1 MGSYLGIVTIIIAVV
16 SYSIYI
22 RDILKGNTKPH
33 GFTWFVWAL
42 LNSYIFF
49 QQIHHDAGAGAWVTG
64 VAGVANLFIFLLALK
79 YGERNITKLDWL
91 CLMLALV
98 AFAVWIVNSD
108 IVLSVVLACSVFVLG
123 FIPTLRKSIKRAQEE
138 TALTFGL
145 NSLKF
150 MIALFALSSFSI
162 VTALYP
168 FVLCVINGLFA
179 VFLFSR
185 QAVRI
190 HKIRRT

>member
-1 MGSYLGIVTIIIAVV
+1 MTFYLGIITIIIAVV

-22 RDILKGNTKPH
+22 RDVFGGTTKPH

-49 QQIHHDAGAGAWVTG
+49 QQMQHDAGAGAWVTG

-91 CLMLALV
+91 CLMLALA
-98 AFAVWIVNSD
+98 AFATWIVNSD
-108 IVLSVVLACSVFVLG
+108 VVLSVVLACSVFVLG
-123 FIPTLRKSIKRAQEE
+123 FIPTLRKSFKRAHDE
-138 TALTFGL
+138 TAMTFGL

-150 MIALFALSSFSI
+150 MIAIFALSSISVI
-162 VTALYP
+162 TALYP

-179 VFLFSR
+179 LFLFAR
-185 QAVRI
+185 QTKVQRN
-190 HKIRRT
+190 KRRA